1 MLCSLLPFKGYIH
14 AITITTLRHPLESSN
29 RHDLLHDFFLTQ
41 MEHFEGV
48 RLLEII
54 LFGFMGSL
62 VLMVISEIGI
72 VDFMLSLG
80 CRNGPNFKH

>member
-1 MLCSLLPFKGYIH
+1 
-14 AITITTLRHPLESSN
+14 
-29 RHDLLHDFFLTQ
+29 